1 MNQQQNSNYQ
11 RQGNGMFPSILI
23 IALAVLGGWYYY
35 QSQQR
40 ADQLTK
46 QGLETIQAAQNQV
59 NAAMQQ
65 ANSAI
70 QDATSQANS
79 IMNQANKMMHETAG
93 IDANNPNAKAR
104 IDLGKVILTPGS
116 VEANISSYLN
126 DKNAKIDSNKRFVLN
141 QVSFP
146 EKGATLNA
154 QSQSQIALISE
165 IIKSSPTAKVLI
177 SGFTDN
183 KGIPGANNTLS
194 QARADSVRAAMLSQ
208 GISADRIEAKG
219 FGDKNPIADNAT
231 AEGRALNQRIELSF
245 LAK

>member
-1 MNQQQNSNYQ
+1 MNQQPNSNFQ
-11 RQGNGMFPSILI
+11 RQGNGMLPSLLI

-46 QGLETIQAAQNQV
+46 QGLETIQAAQNQM

-79 IMNQANKMMHETAG
+79 MMNQANKMMHETSG
-93 IDANNPNAKAR
+93 IIADNQNAKAR
-104 IDLGKVILTPGS
+104 VDLGKVILTPGS

-126 DKNAKIDSNKRFVLN
+126 DKNAKLDSNKKFILN
-141 QVSFP
+141 QISFLDNGVALTAP
-146 EKGATLNA
+146 
-154 QSQSQIALISE
+154 SQAQIALVSE

-177 SGFTDN
+177 SSFTDN
-183 KGIPGANNTLS
+183 QGIPGANITLS
-194 QARADSVRAAMLSQ
+194 QSRADSVRNAMISQ
-208 GISADRIEAKG
+208 GVSADRIQAKG
-219 FGDKNPIADNAT
+219 FGDKNPVADNST